1 MKAHILHPTDGVRK
15 EQAPREAEVRPS
27 LEYAK
32 PSIVKLGEASELVQ
46 GYWNEGWAD
55 WADHYKHNGD

>member
-1 MKAHILHPTDGVRK
+1 MKTRIFHLSDGPRK

-27 LEYAK
+27 LEYSEPK
-32 PSIVKLGEASELVQ
+32 IVKLGEAGELVQ

-55 WADHYKHNGD
+55 YGDHYKHSNE